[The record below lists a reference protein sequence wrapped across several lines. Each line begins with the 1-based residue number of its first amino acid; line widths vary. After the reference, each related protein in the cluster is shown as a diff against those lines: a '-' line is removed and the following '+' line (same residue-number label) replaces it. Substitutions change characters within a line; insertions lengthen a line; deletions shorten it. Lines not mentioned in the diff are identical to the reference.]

1 MTRFVLKRVLSS
13 IVVLLIIITIALWI
27 TRLAPSN
34 PCLKEREANT
44 CACVKE
50 HNLDRPVF
58 PVYTDIPIDPVKG
71 CNMWEPT
78 SEVTLG
84 PVHVLTNKSDWGK
97 TQYLDYVG
105 TLVGGSLGQS
115 MKTDLSVWETLSA
128 GIPYTFQLGLQALF
142 IALLIGVPAG
152 LVAGL
157 KQNELTDY
165 SLMTVA
171 MLGVSI
177 PNFVLGPLLILVF
190 ALELGWFSAVGWDS
204 WFDSV
209 LPSITL
215 GLYYAAYIA
224 RLTRG
229 GMLEIVRQDFI
240 RTARAKG
247 LTERVVVMRHALKGA
262 LLPVVSY
269 MGPALAAMLTG
280 SVVVE
285 EIFGLPGVG
294 KEFVRSAL
302 NRDYNVV
309 LGTVI
314 MYSTIL
320 VFLNMFVDVVYT
332 WIDPRVD
339 YE

>member
-1 MTRFVLKRVLSS
+1 MTRFILRRLISS
-13 IVVLLIIITIALWI
+13 IFVILIIITASLWI
-27 TRLAPSN
+27 TRQAPSN

-44 CACVKE
+44 CACVQE
-50 HNLDRPVF
+50 NHLDEPVF
-58 PVYTDIPIDPVKG
+58 PVYMSVPVAEVKG
-71 CNMWEPT
+71 CQMWART
-78 SEVTLG
+78 TGFEVG
-84 PVHVLTNKSDWGK
+84 PVKVLGVRQWGQ
-97 TQYLDYVG
+97 TQYAQYVK
-105 TLVGGSLGQS
+105 TLARGSLGAS
-115 MKTDLSVWETLSA
+115 MKTDLTVWETLSA

-142 IALLIGVPAG
+142 IALLIGIPAG

-157 KQNELTDY
+157 KQNQIQDY

-177 PNFVLGPLLILVF
+177 PNFVLGPVLIMIF
-190 ALELGWFSAVGWDS
+190 ALDLGWFSAVGWDT
-204 WFDSV
+204 WWDSV

-229 GMLEIVRQDFI
+229 GMLEIIRQDFI

-247 LTERVVVMRHALKGA
+247 LIERAVVMRHALKGA

-320 VFLNMFVDVVYT
+320 VFLNMVVDIVYT
-332 WIDPRVD
+332 WLDPRVSYD
-339 YE
+339 